1 MPPPGMVPPKAV
13 KPKPIPLGAQPGQPG
28 WKARTEKRWARNN
41 QPQIKAAA
49 AARAKAAAAP
59 AGPVVDTSPEG
70 QAMTTFRSTLAQLN
84 ALTPE
89 VDALA
94 IRKPYEESKVAT
106 GQLGEGWRQ
115 ASVAGGQAAQSQFN
129 TARDDAQS
137 SAARFGISAG
147 AGGANMAIDTS
158 KGDLLLAQQT
168 QANQAAAVAAAAA
181 WQGLLERTAGG
192 AVSKAQSDRQGV
204 IDTGKR
210 DLALSIP
217 GMVNQEKDRAF
228 QQGVANDNR
237 NIALS
242 QLTEKQRASMT
253 AEDLRKYGID
263 VAADTAAAGRRTTE
277 RGQDKTYEAAFARA
291 TETNRHNL
299 KTEAATLAKQK
310 AAAKAGIKGLSD
322 VMKLNPK
329 AGAEVNTPTGFYAMY
344 KPINAQGE
352 VTGPAQRIAIDRKD
366 AELSGYRLVR
376 GSSTTRYQKLPSEKS
391 GFNWGTYRQQIAIL
405 VAANPGM
412 TPQQAAKYL
421 TPTPKTGKKK

>member
-1 MPPPGMVPPKAV
+1 MPPPGFVPPKAV
-13 KPKPIPLGAQPGQPG
+13 RPKPIPLGAQPGQPG
-28 WKARTEKRWARNN
+28 WKARTEKRWARNH
-41 QPQIKAAA
+41 PGAGA
-49 AARAKAAAAP
+49 AKAPAAP
-59 AGPVVDTSPEG
+59 AAPVVDTSPEG

-106 GQLGEGWRQ
+106 GQLGAGWQ
-115 ASVAGGQAAQSQFN
+115 QQELAGGQAAQAQFN
-129 TARDDAQS
+129 TARDDAQHR
-137 SAARFGISAG
+137 AAQFGITAG
-147 AGGANMAIDTS
+147 AGANPMAIDSS

-168 QANQAAAVAAAAA
+168 QANQSAAASAAAA
-181 WQGLLERTAGG
+181 WQGLLERTAG
-192 AVSKAQSDRQGV
+192 ASVDKARSDRQGV

-228 QQGVANDNR
+228 QQGVADDNR

-242 QLTEKQRASMT
+242 QLSEKQRASMT
-253 AEDLRKYGID
+253 DEDLRKFGIITT
-263 VAADTAAAGRRTTE
+263 ANTAAAGRATTE
-277 RGQDKTYEAAFARA
+277 RGQDLNYKAALKRA

-310 AAAKAGIKGLSD
+310 AAAKAGINGLSD

-329 AGAEVNTPTGFYAMY
+329 AGSEVDTPTGFYAMY
-344 KPINAQGE
+344 KPVNADGE

-405 VAANPGM
+405 VANNPGM